1 MTRRRRETTEELK
14 NKDLERTR
22 EEATKQ
28 NIVRTVVHNNEQR
41 QMGRSRKVQTARTEE
56 ECTAKR
62 PRREED
68 KESEEDEDNDEIKK
82 DKDDDKKSVLAPDG
96 VSKYIIRGYKPEMS
110 GKDIPKERVVKAENG
125 RFFQET
131 ARFNEPLDF
140 WKKST
145 LACPTYGICIEC
157 FGSGPVGLHCQ
168 KCRGDNVTTLIV
180 DQEDMFYGSTKE
192 S

>member
-1 MTRRRRETTEELK
+1 MTRRRRETTEKLK

-22 EEATKQ
+22 EEATEQ

-82 DKDDDKKSVLAPDG
+82 DKDDDKKLV
-96 VSKYIIRGYKPEMS
+96 
-110 GKDIPKERVVKAENG
+110 
-125 RFFQET
+125 
-131 ARFNEPLDF
+131 
-140 WKKST
+140 
-145 LACPTYGICIEC
+145 
-157 FGSGPVGLHCQ
+157 
-168 KCRGDNVTTLIV
+168 
-180 DQEDMFYGSTKE
+180 
-192 S
+192 